1 MGEFGH
7 ERLAK
12 LCAALT
18 TILGDK
24 EHQVAQDLDVRA
36 LDHLPPPL
44 LRYDET
50 SAHEDREM
58 TREGALGEAR
68 GFDEL
73 ACREPVGFAAHET
86 AKRIKPR

>member
-18 TILGDK
+18 TILG
-24 EHQVAQDLDVRA
+24 EEQHQVAQDLDVRA

-44 LRYDET
+44 FRQDET
-50 SAHEDREM
+50 SADEDREV
-58 TREGALGEAR
+58 T
-68 GFDEL
+68 
-73 ACREPVGFAAHET
+73 
-86 AKRIKPR
+86 